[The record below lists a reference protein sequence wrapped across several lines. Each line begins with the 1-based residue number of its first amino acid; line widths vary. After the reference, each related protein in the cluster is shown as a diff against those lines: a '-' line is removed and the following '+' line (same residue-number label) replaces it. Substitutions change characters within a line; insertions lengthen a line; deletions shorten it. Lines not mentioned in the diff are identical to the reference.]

1 MYISNLTIHG
11 FKSFA
16 KKERLTF
23 GEGITVIVG
32 PNGCGKTNIVDA
44 IRWVLGEQKYS
55 VLRSGKMGDVIF
67 NGAKGVKP
75 LSVCETSLTVHNNK
89 GKLPVEYNDIEISRR
104 VYRNGESEYFL
115 NRTPCRLKD
124 IQDLFVD
131 TGMGADAYS
140 VIELK
145 MIEQILSETG
155 DDRKRL
161 FEEAAGVNKYK
172 RQRQA
177 ALRKF
182 ETIRLDLE
190 RVNDIIQEVDQKVH
204 ALGLQLKR
212 FKRYEKLT
220 EELEEREIQLAALR
234 IHELHTRLEPVKKR
248 IQEIQELQ
256 ESASSDQT
264 VKEQELERVQGV
276 YEAQQ
281 QELETLRRGL
291 TALEEER
298 ESVRNSILIWTEQ
311 GRAAETTVERLEAEK
326 ARNRVKLE
334 QLFSQIDEYNAE
346 VEALAPELERQLK
359 AYGAK
364 KAEFDQ
370 RDQAYREAQTGLE
383 QAQADR
389 WEAQQKL
396 ASDQSLLD
404 RTQLR
409 LQEKEGVVLKIQNQ
423 LEGIKAAIQ
432 STAKEQKQLDQ
443 EYGDLNKALERSR
456 TMLETVAAEL
466 SAKAERQKQLQAKRQ
481 QTIARIELVESQ
493 RKFYAELLEQQEGYP
508 EGVRYLLGHR
518 NQFKG
523 VIDTVGNLLTVD
535 EQYGTALQSA
545 LGETAQYLVV
555 KDRRA
560 ALDILNAVKG
570 KKVGALALLPLKE
583 ISALKTVPGS
593 PPKEKGIIGRAA
605 DLVSVKPEYR
615 GLAELLLGN
624 LLLVEDLS
632 VLKTTKPFKDW
643 ELADLSGNYFS
654 SQMVMKTSSPS
665 PESLLIGRKDKLK
678 ALESR
683 ITALK
688 QDLVNQDQE
697 LESSDP
703 EMEELTRKHKDLSDE
718 VAKQTEILQK
728 LEVRRMKNQYGMSQ
742 SRERKNTLKEEIKV
756 LQEEIQQVKESCK
769 KLKPG
774 LERAQ
779 QKIETLKTAV
789 QEANAALLIAQGE
802 RDRFHQQLQDL
813 RIELV
818 NLENKRDNLNFQLR
832 AARET
837 KDELLQRQDAI
848 QQEIAS
854 LNQRRVELQTRIEE
868 GNASLNAVKGK
879 IQKERSILDL
889 KQEATRETFQ
899 MIETLQAAIRNEQ
912 QSRETY
918 LEELKQQELELA
930 RSEEQITLI
939 KERIRDRYNRS
950 VPGDLTVEWEAE
962 ELEQRIDRIKRSI
975 ENIGPINMAVQD
987 EYNEESQR
995 LITLNEQRADLLEAE
1010 ENLRE
1015 TIQKIDR
1022 IARKQFQETFD
1033 QIKVNFEK
1041 LFTLFFEGGQ
1051 ASLSLVGDPD
1061 PLEADITIQAQ
1072 PPGKRNQTL
1081 RMLSAGEKSLT
1092 AIALLFA
1099 IYQYKPSPYCILDE
1113 VDAPLDDVNIKKF
1126 TRVLTQ
1132 FSRET
1137 QFIIVTHNKLTMEV
1151 ADYMYGVTMEQKGI
1165 SKLVS
1170 VRFNGQAVEAA

>member
-1 MYISNLTIHG
+1 MYISNLTIRG

-44 IRWVLGEQKYS
+44 IRWVMGEQKYS
-55 VLRSGKMGDVIF
+55 VLRSGKKGDVIF

-75 LSVCETSLTVHNNK
+75 LSVCEASLTVHNNK
-89 GKLPVEYNDIEISRR
+89 GKLPIEYNDIEISRR
-104 VYRNGESEYFL
+104 IYRNGESEYFL

-124 IQDLFVD
+124 IHDLFID

-172 RQRQA
+172 SQRQA

-182 ETIRLDLE
+182 ETVRLDLE

-204 ALGLQLKR
+204 ALNLQLKR
-212 FKRYEKLT
+212 FKRHEKLM
-220 EELEEREIQLAALR
+220 EELQEKEIQLAALR
-234 IHELHTRLEPVKKR
+234 IHEQQSRLAPVKKR
-248 IQEIQELQ
+248 IHEIQQLQ
-256 ESASSDQT
+256 QSASSDQSLQ
-264 VKEQELERVQGV
+264 EQELERLQAV
-276 YEAQQ
+276 YGEQQ
-281 QELETLRRGL
+281 EELETLRRGL

-311 GRAAETTVERLEAEK
+311 DRAAGATIERLNNEED
-326 ARNRVKLE
+326 RNRQKIE
-334 QLFSQIDEYNAE
+334 QLKSQISDYEST
-346 VEALAPELERQLK
+346 VQGLAPELEQQLK
-359 AYGAK
+359 VYGDK
-364 KAEFDQ
+364 KAEFEQ
-370 RDQAYREAQTGLE
+370 RDQGYREAQANLE
-383 QAQADR
+383 QAQTDR

-409 LQEKEGVVLKIQNQ
+409 IQEKQELARKLENQIKELEQNVEDSRQEQQQ
-423 LEGIKAAIQ
+423 LEAAK
-432 STAKEQKQLDQ
+432 SAYLKQ
-443 EYGDLNKALERSR
+443 
-456 TMLETVAAEL
+456 T
-466 SAKAERQKQLQAKRQ
+466 KQLQQSLEKTSGELTSREAEQNRAIAEKEQ
-481 QTIARIELVESQ
+481 LHARIELLESQ
-493 RKFYAELLEQQEGYP
+493 RQFYTELLEQQEGYP
-508 EGVRYLLGHR
+508 EGVRYILNHR
-518 NQFKG
+518 KEFKG
-523 VIDTVGNLLTVD
+523 VIDTVGNLFSAKKSIA
-535 EQYGTALQSA
+535 TAIQSA
-545 LGETAQYLVV
+545 LGEAAQYLVLE
-555 KDRRA
+555 DRSS
-560 ALDILNAVKG
+560 ALTVLEQVKG
-570 KKVGALALLPLKE
+570 KDIGALALLPLKE
-583 ISALKTVPGS
+583 ISNLS
-593 PPKEKGIIGRAA
+593 PVKKVLPKGREIVGRAS
-605 DLVSVKPEYR
+605 DLVTVKPEYR
-615 GLAELLLGN
+615 GLAKLLLGN
-624 LLLVEDLS
+624 LLIVEDIS
-632 VLKTTKPFKDW
+632 VLKHIKSLQDW
-643 ELADLSGNYFS
+643 ELADLSGAYLS
-654 SQMVMKTSSPS
+654 SRLVMKTSSRS
-665 PESLLIGRKDKLK
+665 PESILVGRQERLKTLDSQIKTLHSDLQQREQVLEQLIPGIESLAQQQQKYKTQLAQVSSAARENEDNLMRNHFRYSQSSER
-678 ALESR
+678 LE
-683 ITALK
+683 ALK
-688 QDLVNQDQE
+688 TELKSQGEEFRQLEASKARLEPE
-697 LESSDP
+697 LE
-703 EMEELTRKHKDLSDE
+703 
-718 VAKQTEILQK
+718 
-728 LEVRRMKNQYGMSQ
+728 Q
-742 SRERKNTLKEEIKV
+742 SEQRIQVLKENV
-756 LQEEIQQVKESCK
+756 QTTN
-769 KLKPG
+769 
-774 LERAQ
+774 
-779 QKIETLKTAV
+779 ETLLK
-789 QEANAALLIAQGE
+789 AQGE
-802 RDRFHQQLQDL
+802 RDSFHQQLQDI

-837 KDELLQRQDAI
+837 EQELDQRQETI
-848 QQEIAS
+848 LVEIDS
-854 LNQRRVELQTRIEE
+854 LKNRRKELQARIED
-868 GNASLNAVKGK
+868 GNSNLTTVKGK

-889 KQEATRETFQ
+889 KQEVTSETFQ
-899 MIETLQAAIRNEQ
+899 TIEALQAAIRSEQ
-912 QSRETY
+912 QSKETF

-930 RSEEQITLI
+930 RSEEQINLI
-939 KERIRDRYNRS
+939 KERIRDRYNQS
-950 VPGDLTVEWEAE
+950 VPADLSVETEPE
-962 ELEQRIDRIKRSI
+962 ELEQRIDRIQRSL
-975 ENIGPINMAVQD
+975 ESIGPINMAIQD

-1022 IARKQFQETFD
+1022 IARKQFQGTFD

-1061 PLEADITIQAQ
+1061 PLEADIAIHAQ

-1126 TRVLTQ
+1126 TRVLSQ
-1132 FSRET
+1132 FADET
-1137 QFIIVTHNKLTMEV
+1137 QFIVVTHNKLTMEV

-1170 VRFNGQAVEAA
+1170 VRFNGQAVESA